1 MTIFTT
7 SWGRKTFDVEAVQV
21 TAENMKEVAAWCN
34 GVLDDEFEDQTYI
47 LVHGG
52 QNVDYEIYVG
62 DWVVMA
68 DGEFQFYPDA
78 WFKRVFEP
86 RVVEGILKLDYVANN
101 EFAEVLKVVAQAL
114 LNQDAAT
121 HQGRGTP
128 HIMWSAEE
136 TTKKI
141 FAAIRRGR

>member
-7 SWGRKTFDVEAVQV
+7 SWGRKDFDVEAVQV
-21 TAENMKEVAAWCN
+21 TAENMKEVAAWCR
-34 GVLDDEFEDQTYI
+34 GELDDKFSEQTYI
-47 LVHGG
+47 LVQGG
-52 QNVDYEIYVG
+52 PNVDYEVYVG

-68 DGEFQFYPDA
+68 DGGFQFYPDA
-78 WFKRVFEP
+78 WFRRVFEP
-86 RVVEGILKLDYVANN
+86 RVVEGILKLDYVADN

-121 HQGRGTP
+121 HQGRGIP
-128 HIMWSAEE
+128 HIMGSAEE

-141 FAAIRRGR
+141 FAAIQRGK